1 LWHDEAFSPL
11 LIKYSWSEMMY
22 RIGLDVHPPMYY
34 VFLRVWHY
42 GFGDSLWSLRAM
54 SVFFGVAAIVAAY
67 AFVHAAFK
75 NKTAALIAAL
85 LVAISPFQIQ
95 YVTEARMYTMGAFFA
110 ILAAYFL
117 VKALETEKIAIEHEQ
132 TYMPNLP
139 QDMWLKK
146 ASLLYY
152 LLFAL
157 SISVI
162 MYTHYYLFFTAAALG
177 IYAL

>member
-1 LWHDEAFSPL
+1 MIKKHWHLITITLLGLGLRLWNLTAISLWHDEAFSAL

-75 NKTAALIAAL
+75 NKTAALIA
-85 LVAISPFQIQ
+85 
-95 YVTEARMYTMGAFFA
+95 
-110 ILAAYFL
+110 
-117 VKALETEKIAIEHEQ
+117 
-132 TYMPNLP
+132 
-139 QDMWLKK
+139 
-146 ASLLYY
+146 
-152 LLFAL
+152 
-157 SISVI
+157 
-162 MYTHYYLFFTAAALG
+162 
-177 IYAL
+177 